1 MKHFKDQAHKD
12 HAAKLG
18 KFAGGGGL
26 HHPDPMMGLP
36 NMGGGDG
43 KANGGHSDV
52 KEDKAMVRKMVKPS
66 ALTGHAHGGK
76 AAHKG
81 HKPGPSAATL
91 LARPVPAQGSEMGPS
106 GGVQPPMAAPSG
118 LGGMQTVIPAGGG
131 LKHGGRAH
139 RADGGRTTK
148 HHMKAGAGTGEGR
161 LEKIGRK
168 P

>member
-1 MKHFKDQAHKD
+1 MKHFKEQAHKD

-36 NMGGGDG
+36 NMGGGG
-43 KANGGHSDV
+43 A
-52 KEDKAMVRKMVKPS
+52 
-66 ALTGHAHGGK
+66 HAHGGK
-76 AAHKG
+76 AAAHKTPKS
-81 HKPGPSAATL
+81 HKEPGPSAKEL
-91 LARPVPAQGSEMGPS
+91 LSQPVPTAGGPAGPVGAIRPVSPAP
-106 GGVQPPMAAPSG
+106 AG
-118 LGGMQTVIPAGGG
+118 LGAMMGAGG

-148 HHMKAGAGTGEGR
+148 HHMTAGAESGVGR